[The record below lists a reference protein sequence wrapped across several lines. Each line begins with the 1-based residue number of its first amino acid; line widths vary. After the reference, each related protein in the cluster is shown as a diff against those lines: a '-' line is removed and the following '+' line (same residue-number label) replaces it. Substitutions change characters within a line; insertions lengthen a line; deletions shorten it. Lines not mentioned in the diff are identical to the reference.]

1 MAEEIQRLR
10 RDLERHNHRYYVLDD
25 PEIPD
30 SEYDL
35 LWRRLEKLEAEHPE
49 FASPDSPTQ
58 RVGAPPLDAF
68 APYRH
73 TVPMLSL
80 RNAFDEEEVRE
91 FDGRV
96 RRLLENDAP
105 VEYLVDL
112 KLDGLA
118 VEVTFEE
125 GLLVSGG
132 TRGDGRLGE
141 DVTGNLR
148 TIRSLPLRLLSSAG
162 LPQPSLLKA
171 RGEVVLGGEAFR
183 ILNEMRR
190 EEGGVPFSNPRNAAA
205 GSLRQLDSRITARRP
220 LEIFFYG
227 VGECRGTSF
236 ETQAEVLE
244 SLRRWGLPTAAT
256 GSIRTGPE
264 EILEEFRDI
273 DSRRDGLPF
282 DIDGIVAKVNDLKLQ
297 SRLGAVSRSPRW
309 ALAVKFPPR
318 QGRTRIV
325 KVEFSVGRTGV
336 ITPVAI
342 MEPVRIGGVEVE
354 RATLHNEDEIERK
367 DIRTG
372 DTVVVQR
379 AGDVIPAV
387 VESVKSE
394 RSGKET
400 PILFPSL
407 CPACGSRIVREAD
420 EAAWR
425 CTGISCPA
433 QLKEHILHFASRQGM
448 DIEGLGE
455 KLVDQLVRLGLLESV
470 AGLYHL
476 GHSDLKN
483 LERMADKSAR
493 NLVAAVEKSKE
504 TTLPRLLYALGIR
517 HVGLHLAGVIAREF
531 GSLENIGSATE
542 EELTNLREIGPEVAR
557 SVAGFFGEERNLRT
571 LSDLIVAGVR
581 YRPFPPRSQGPLA
594 GKTFVLTGTLSSM
607 TREEARSAVEDLG
620 GRVASSVSAKT
631 SYAVIGTNPGSKGAK
646 AERLGVAR
654 LSEKEFVDLLEGDGR
669 E

>member
-1 MAEEIQRLR
+1 MLEEIQRLR
-10 RDLERHNHRYYVLDD
+10 RDLERHNYRYYVLDD

-30 SEYDL
+30 FEYDD
-35 LWRRLEKLEAEHPE
+35 LWRRLERIEAEHPE

-58 RVGAPPLDAF
+58 RLGAPPLDAF
-68 APYRH
+68 APYGH
-73 TVPMLSL
+73 TIPMLSL

-96 RRLLENDAP
+96 RRLLENDSP
-105 VEYLVDL
+105 LQYLVEM

-118 VEVTFEE
+118 VEVTFQE
-125 GLLVSGG
+125 GRFISGG
-132 TRGDGRLGE
+132 TRGDGTSGE

-148 TIRSLPLRLLSSAG
+148 TIRSLPLRLLPSQG
-162 LPQPSLLKA
+162 LPPPSLLKA
-171 RGEVVLGGEAFR
+171 RGEVVLGREAFR
-183 ILNEMRR
+183 ILNERRR
-190 EEGGVPFSNPRNAAA
+190 EEHAVPFSNPRNAAA

-227 VGECRGTSF
+227 VGECRGTTF

-244 SLRRWGLPTAAT
+244 SLRRWGLPTAGT
-256 GSIRTGPE
+256 GSIRIGPE
-264 EILEEFRDI
+264 GILEEFREA
-273 DSRRDGLPF
+273 DSRRDSLPF
-282 DIDGIVAKVNDLKLQ
+282 EIDGIVAKVNDCSLQ

-318 QGRTRIV
+318 QGRTRIL

-354 RATLHNEDEIERK
+354 RATLHNEDEIEKK

-387 VESVKSE
+387 VKSVKSE
-394 RSGKET
+394 RSGRET
-400 PILFPSL
+400 PIVFPSH
-407 CPACGSRIVREAD
+407 CPACGSSIVREVD

-433 QLKEHILHFASRQGM
+433 QLKEHVLHFASRKAM

-455 KLVDQLVRLGLLESV
+455 KLVAQLVRLGLLESV

-476 GHSDLKN
+476 KLSELAG
-483 LERMADKSAR
+483 LERMAEKSAR
-493 NLVAAVEKSKE
+493 NLVAAIERSRA
-504 TTLPRLLYALGIR
+504 TTLPRLLYGLGVR
-517 HVGLHLAGVIAREF
+517 HVGEHLAGVIAREF
-531 GSLENIGSATE
+531 GSLEKIAAATE
-542 EELTNLREIGPEVAR
+542 ENLINLREVGPEVAR
-557 SVAGFFGEERNLRT
+557 SIAGFFAEERNLRT
-571 LSDLIVAGVR
+571 LSDLIDAGVH
-581 YRPFPPRSQGPLA
+581 YLPTPPRSQGPLA
-594 GKTFVLTGTLSSM
+594 GKTFVFTGTLSSM
-607 TREEARSAVEDLG
+607 TREEARSSVESLG
-620 GRVASSVSAKT
+620 GRVASSVSKKT
-631 SYAVIGTNPGSKGAK
+631 SYAVVGTNPGSKGAK
-646 AERLGVAR
+646 AKRLGVAC
-654 LSEKEFVDLLEGDGR
+654 LTEKELADLLEGKVRG
-669 E
+669 